1 MHNHAE
7 LLDEALVNPW
17 ADKNHLISD
26 YLTYGEKTSSSS
38 FDFANFV
45 LSDTKIIRQR
55 TVYNVIDLIAEVS
68 GIADILYVFSAS
80 VVVYIITMN
89 ALKSELVQHVSK
101 VILFSRPD
109 KQTLTRIYDT
119 ED

>member
-26 YLTYGEKTSSSS
+26 YLTYGEKTSSGEY
-38 FDFANFV
+38 DFVNFV

-80 VVVYIITMN
+80 VVVNMITMKV
-89 ALKSELVQHVSK
+89 LESELVKHMGK
-101 VILFSRPD
+101 IKLLSRPS
-109 KQTLTRIYDT
+109 KLKLKVA
-119 ED
+119 